1 MTRTNR
7 TFNNEK
13 GKMKIAITVEKLAEL
28 KDWFTKYVRTFRY
41 DDPDMQQ
48 NIDLKEGHTMR
59 VCGEILAIGR
69 QLGLDD
75 DELRLAETIA
85 LFHDV
90 GRFEQYAR
98 YRTFMDGR
106 SENHAELS
114 VKIIEEF
121 GVFDGFDDEV
131 KDLVTRSISYHNR
144 LSLPPDE
151 SGVCLFFSRL
161 LRDADKLDIWKV
173 LTDYYL
179 RKETKRNAA
188 IELGLPDTPGF
199 SEVVYNDLMNRRIV
213 NIGDVKNLND
223 FKLLQMGWVFDI
235 NYRPTLG
242 CVKERR
248 YIEMISSVLPD
259 SKQIDEISDVIRASF
274 SDAAADG
281 RPASI

>member
-1 MTRTNR
+1 
-7 TFNNEK
+7 
-13 GKMKIAITVEKLAEL
+13 MKISITVEKLAEL

-59 VCGEILAIGR
+59 VCGEILTIGR
-69 QLGLDD
+69 QLGLSD
-75 DELRLAETIA
+75 DELRLAEMIA

-114 VKIIEEF
+114 IRIIEEY
-121 GVFDGFDDEV
+121 GIFDEFDDEV
-131 KDLVTRSISYHNR
+131 KDLVTRSIRYHNR

-151 SGVCLFFSRL
+151 SAACLFFSRL

-199 SEVVYNDLMNRRIV
+199 SEVIYHDLMNKRMV

-235 NYRPTLG
+235 NYRPTMG

-274 SDAAADG
+274 SDAAIG
-281 RPASI
+281 GSSASI